1 MIFGSMLGHLYDL
14 GVCPF
19 LQSILERTCAKMK
32 KTSIITEMA
41 TIELRKLISRNRNYG
56 IAQKYPL
63 SVINLLFQYVYGLFI
78 MKSYYGMVHFDTQHR
93 NLMATY
99 IIIEILK

>member
-19 LQSILERTCAKMK
+19 FTKYFERTCATMK
-32 KTSIITEMA
+32 NKYYNRMA

-63 SVINLLFQYVYGLFI
+63 SGY
-78 MKSYYGMVHFDTQHR
+78 KSTIPICVWSIYY
-93 NLMATY
+93 
-99 IIIEILK
+99 EILLRNGTF